1 MAITDYY
8 NGGQYASTA
17 PVGRP
22 KKSQADLIPGAPPRY
37 ADMQWNTSNMY
48 RDIDQQLAN
57 YGDVAW
63 GLNAEEEKR
72 GASMEQY
79 LREAATNANKPTI
92 TQQEIDRQFGQKSD
106 MASRDFLNNMSGLRD
121 YVGASGITGGGH
133 IGGIAANAELARL
146 RSLTQARGD
155 LMSYK
160 ATADAKDRMMAWD
173 RATQIGQAINRPV
186 SMLGADYENQALG
199 TRLTE
204 LGVEAGRQGAAD
216 TAKNS
221 KKGIL
226 DYLAPFAPVV
236 GALL

>member
-72 GASMEQY
+72 ERWKAENERRRHNY
-79 LREAATNANKPTI
+79 LPFSVEFLRCLAGSGKFGKLVEMARKNAGEKRKRADAWKKT
-92 TQQEIDRQFGQKSD
+92 R
-106 MASRDFLNNMSGLRD
+106 
-121 YVGASGITGGGH
+121 GGG
-133 IGGIAANAELARL
+133 
-146 RSLTQARGD
+146 
-155 LMSYK
+155 
-160 ATADAKDRMMAWD
+160 
-173 RATQIGQAINRPV
+173 
-186 SMLGADYENQALG
+186 
-199 TRLTE
+199 
-204 LGVEAGRQGAAD
+204 
-216 TAKNS
+216 
-221 KKGIL
+221 
-226 DYLAPFAPVV
+226 
-236 GALL
+236 